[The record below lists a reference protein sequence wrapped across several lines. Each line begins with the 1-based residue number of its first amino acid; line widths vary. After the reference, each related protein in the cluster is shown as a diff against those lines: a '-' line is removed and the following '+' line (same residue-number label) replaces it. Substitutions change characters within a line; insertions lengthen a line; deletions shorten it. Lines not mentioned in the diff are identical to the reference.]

1 MQLSAEIK
9 GLRYS
14 PKLCRELESFDFEE
28 LEKAFETRASFSL
41 GFKGKEALAV
51 SWWVSPKRTRSYP
64 YSRVYD
70 TLSFAGRKVTV
81 IPVLKDEGREGDR
94 DFLQWDTISLMSLLG
109 VYVVIAHYAAASK
122 SLRYPNKIT
131 GQKFDYNLV
140 RKKLEDV
147 LIYHSDALHWNLKEV
162 ENIGMEL
169 KLALDSY
176 ERISQSTGVKMHSRQ
191 TAENRLTKVVESR
204 KEFVS
209 LSRKLAE
216 DAQKREIKTVQPKE
230 KTHGGKAALTIKNY
244 LGGIYY
250 FTCDEVEVK
259 KDVTCVKECKH
270 TTSSFLPS
278 LEDIKDG
285 LLKMVIFSNL
295 ETIFWEN
302 KQYKAEAV
310 LKLTRSKRNKPLP
323 RKNLRRKFF
332 SSLKEEA
339 EANNFKLE
347 IVES

>member
-9 GLRYS
+9 GLRYL
-14 PKLCRELESFDFEE
+14 PKLCKELQSFDFEE
-28 LEKAFETRASFSL
+28 LEKAFETSGSFL
-41 GFKGKEALAV
+41 LRYKGRESLAV

-64 YSRVYD
+64 YARVYD
-70 TLSFAGRKVTV
+70 TLSFPGRKVAV
-81 IPVLKDEGREGDR
+81 IPVLKDEGKEGER

-109 VYVVIAHYAAASK
+109 VYVVIAHYAKASK
-122 SLRYPNKIT
+122 SSRYPNKIT
-131 GQKFDYNLV
+131 DQKFDYNFV
-140 RKKLEDV
+140 KKKLEDV
-147 LIYHSDALHWNLKEV
+147 LIYHSDSLHWNLKEV

-176 ERISQSTGVKMHSRQ
+176 EKISQSTGVNMHSRQ
-191 TAENRLTKVVESR
+191 SAENRLTKIVEGR
-204 KEFVS
+204 KVFVS
-209 LSRKLAE
+209 LSRKLAQ
-216 DAQKREIKTVQPKE
+216 DAQKREIQTVQPKE
-230 KTHGGKAALTIKNY
+230 KTKGKKAALTIKNY
-244 LGGIYY
+244 LGGSYF

-259 KDVTCVKECKH
+259 GNVVFIKECKH
-270 TTSSFLPS
+270 TKGSFLPS

-302 KQYKAEAV
+302 KHYKATAV
-310 LKLTRSKRNKPLP
+310 LKLTRNKSNKTIPQKDFRETFL
-323 RKNLRRKFF
+323 

-347 IVES
+347 IVEV